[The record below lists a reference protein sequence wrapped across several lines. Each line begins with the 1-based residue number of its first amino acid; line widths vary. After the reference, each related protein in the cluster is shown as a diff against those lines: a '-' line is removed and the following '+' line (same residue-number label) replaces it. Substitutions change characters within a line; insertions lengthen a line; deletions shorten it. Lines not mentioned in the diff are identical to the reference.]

1 MAGVQPQAQGK
12 GGKTAL
18 GLRKRKR
25 VGIGI
30 DMTPM
35 VDVAFLLLIFFM
47 VTTVFRRPLA
57 MEVNMPKPGEKVEV
71 KESNVMTLY
80 VREDGSMVYDIGRQ
94 GFNPVTWDELRE
106 VLVLE
111 GDYNPELIV
120 LAKMAREAKYSRFF
134 LYSSSPIACG
144 VMFLIDSMP
153 STAPQSAC
161 SMMALESRWKT
172 SRTVRPAYA
181 LTSAVVTP
189 HPAACCTV
197 TAGLPTSPVMPLS
210 RNSHR
215 RLGSV
220 PSEFWIS
227 TQAWSL

>member
-1 MAGVQPQAQGK
+1 MAGVQPQAQKGG

-57 MEVNMPKPGEKVEV
+57 MEVNMPEPGAKVEV

-80 VREDGSMVYDIGRQ
+80 VREDGSMMYDIGRQ
-94 GFNPVTWDELRE
+94 GLNPVTWDELRE

-111 GDYNPELIV
+111 ADYNPELIV
-120 LAKMAREAKYSRFF
+120 LAKVDREARYEYMVDLLDTFDDAQMQRF
-134 LYSSSPIACG
+134 
-144 VMFLIDSMP
+144 
-153 STAPQSAC
+153 
-161 SMMALESRWKT
+161 
-172 SRTVRPAYA
+172 
-181 LTSAVVTP
+181 
-189 HPAACCTV
+189 
-197 TAGLPTSPVMPLS
+197 
-210 RNSHR
+210 
-215 RLGSV
+215 SV
-220 PSEFWIS
+220 IPMTEEDKVLMEGF
-227 TQAWSL
+227 